1 MNTIQKRSL
10 HQLYSRPILFV
21 GLLLLLA
28 GAWCYTQMQTNLF
41 PEVLFPRITVIA
53 DAGQQPV
60 DRMMITV
67 TKPLES
73 AVKKVQ
79 GTTVVKSSTS
89 RGSCVIDVYFK
100 WGLDIYALKTQLES
114 RINEI
119 KGFLPDGTVISTEA
133 MNQSLFPVYGF
144 TLESKTHSRI
154 ALRDVGNLV
163 VRPMFSQVDGI
174 SNVVV
179 RGGKAKEFVVKP
191 DAAKMTALGITPAQI
206 KTAFAQTNYVLGNGN
221 VADYNR
227 LYLTL
232 TDTRINDMEEL
243 RNVIVRNDGKR
254 IVRLGDIAVVEI
266 QEQQEFLKINADGND
281 AVLVDLVKQP
291 GVNLI
296 DFAKQVESKA
306 DEIRQQLPAGYEL
319 KPYYNQSAFVGDSIH
334 SVLKTIYEG
343 LFLAIVVMV
352 LFLRSWRSSLVV
364 MLTIPVTVAFSVL
377 LCYLAGITIN
387 VMSLGA
393 MAASVGLII
402 DDAIVV
408 IEQIY
413 REHEERPGTD
423 RFSVVRHAIRN
434 LFPAMVASSLS
445 TIVIHFPFRLMSGL
459 AGSFFKE
466 LSDTMQLTLVASFL
480 VTWLLL
486 PVLHLVI
493 GYRKQL
499 RPKDLDVKTLEENSI
514 RKVHF
519 LTVVYRKPL
528 VAAGFVLLLGLGG
541 WYASSRLS
549 SGFLP
554 DLDEGTIVLD
564 YHSPAGTDIE
574 ETDRLCRQMERIIMA
589 HPDVETY
596 SRRTA
601 LGMSF
606 KTRPSN
612 FGDYLIQLK
621 TDRKASTPEVI
632 SDLRREISQA
642 VPLMTIG
649 FGQRIADLL
658 GDLMSTAQP
667 VEVKIF
673 GNDYETLQKM
683 AAQAEKVMEAV
694 PGIVDIDNG
703 LIPAG
708 ASIVFT
714 PNQERLSQFG
724 ISLTDFSGT
733 AYGTYG
739 RRSPLPAC
747 QYDRAEPC
755 AGSHDGRSANRF
767 RSGRR
772 TDAPH
777 PAPFHGLRGQ
787 LSRTAGTAARIPT
800 RRQHPSARLL
810 LRRACHSGRD
820 RAAARGP
827 EEQYHP
833 DRPAGEPGFGQC
845 DSRLASVSRCAASS
859 SGRLQ
864 YFLRRSLFRTAAVLP
879 RTDDDSLARCLA
891 GVRRID
897 VPFPRMAD
905 LAYRV
910 VHFRTGYLRMSAG
923 FVADGR
929 SAQRKQ
935 LHGHHHG
942 GGHHCRKRHLHRMAI
957 PDEPPH
963 GWRCVRSCRLRHR
976 PAHPSQTDDGYR
988 RRTRPDAIGTR
999 YRPRCTDA
1007 ATVGGGRHWRV
1018 YRRLALAVVSI
1029 AEYHA
1034 VNL

>member
-1 MNTIQKRSL
+1 MNPIQKRSF

-28 GAWCYTQMQTNLF
+28 GTWCYMQMQTNLF

-119 KGFLPDGTVISTEA
+119 KGFLPDGTVIST
-133 MNQSLFPVYGF
+133 
-144 TLESKTHSRI
+144 
-154 ALRDVGNLV
+154 
-163 VRPMFSQVDGI
+163 I

-191 DAAKMTALGITPAQI
+191 DASKMTALGITPAQI
-206 KTAFAQTNYVLGNGN
+206 KTAFSQTNYVLGNGN
-221 VADYNR
+221 VAGYDR

-232 TDTRINDMEEL
+232 TDTRFNDIEDL
-243 RNVIVRNDGKR
+243 RQVIIRNDGKR
-254 IVRLGDIAVVEI
+254 TIRLHDIATVEI

-296 DFAKQVESKA
+296 DFARQVETKA
-306 DEIRQQLPAGYEL
+306 DEIRKQLPEGYEL

-343 LFLAIVVMV
+343 LFLAIIVMI
-352 LFLRSWRSSLVV
+352 LFLRSWRSSLAV
-364 MLTIPVTVAFSVL
+364 MLTIPVTVAFSIL
-377 LCYLAGITIN
+377 LCYLAGIIVN

-393 MAASVGLII
+393 MAASIGLII
-402 DDAIVV
+402 DDAIVI

-413 REHEERPGTD
+413 REHEERPGED
-423 RFSVVRHAIRN
+423 RFTVVRHAIHN

-486 PVLHLVI
+486 PVLHLAI
-493 GYRKQL
+493 GYKQPL
-499 RPKDLDVKTLEENSI
+499 RPKNLDVKSLEEDSV
-514 RKVHF
+514 RKVRF

-528 VAAGFVLLLGLGG
+528 IAAGFVLLLSLGG
-541 WYASSRLS
+541 WFASSRLT

-564 YHSPAGTDIE
+564 YHSPTGTDIE

-589 HPDVETY
+589 HPDVQTY

-621 TDRKASTPEVI
+621 TNRKASTPEVI
-632 SDLRREISQA
+632 SDLRRQISQS

-649 FGQRIADLL
+649 FGQRISDLL

-667 VEVKIF
+667 IEVKIF
-673 GNDYETLQKM
+673 GNDYETLQSM
-683 AAQAEKVMEAV
+683 AAKAEHIMKTV

-703 LIPAG
+703 LVPAG
-708 ASIVFT
+708 ASLLFS
-714 PNQERLSQFG
+714 PRQDRLSQFG
-724 ISLTDFSGT
+724 ITLTDFQEQLT
-733 AYGTYG
+733 AHTGGIPLCQPANMIEPNPAQAAMTG
-739 RRSPLPAC
+739 GLQIGSVQDGEQMRRILLRFTDFKDNSPERLEQQPIFLP
-747 QYDRAEPC
+747 D
-755 AGSHDGRSANRF
+755 GSTRLLGFFCDVRVIPGEIEQ
-767 RSGRR
+767 RR
-772 TDAPH
+772 EDLKSDIT
-777 PAPFHGLRGQ
+777 L
-787 LSRTAGTAARIPT
+787 T
-800 RRQHPSARLL
+800 ARLENRDLGSAVADLQSALGSQLHLPSGYSISYGGAYSEQQQSFHEL
-810 LRRACHSGRD
+810 LMILSLAVLLVFTVLMFLFREWRISLAILFISVLGICGCLLALWLTDIPLNVSSYTGIIMVVGIIAENAIFTVWQYKMNRHTGGTVSEAVDYAIALRIRPKLMTAIG
-820 RAAARGP
+820 AVLALMPLALGFGLGAQMQQP
-827 EEQYHP
+827 LAVAVIGGFVVGLPLLLLVLPSMMLLIYKKKEQY
-833 DRPAGEPGFGQC
+833 
-845 DSRLASVSRCAASS
+845 
-859 SGRLQ
+859 
-864 YFLRRSLFRTAAVLP
+864 
-879 RTDDDSLARCLA
+879 
-891 GVRRID
+891 
-897 VPFPRMAD
+897 AD
-905 LAYRV
+905 
-910 VHFRTGYLRMSAG
+910 
-923 FVADGR
+923 
-929 SAQRKQ
+929 K
-935 LHGHHHG
+935 
-942 GGHHCRKRHLHRMAI
+942 
-957 PDEPPH
+957 
-963 GWRCVRSCRLRHR
+963 
-976 PAHPSQTDDGYR
+976 
-988 RRTRPDAIGTR
+988 
-999 YRPRCTDA
+999 
-1007 ATVGGGRHWRV
+1007 
-1018 YRRLALAVVSI
+1018 
-1029 AEYHA
+1029 
-1034 VNL
+1034 